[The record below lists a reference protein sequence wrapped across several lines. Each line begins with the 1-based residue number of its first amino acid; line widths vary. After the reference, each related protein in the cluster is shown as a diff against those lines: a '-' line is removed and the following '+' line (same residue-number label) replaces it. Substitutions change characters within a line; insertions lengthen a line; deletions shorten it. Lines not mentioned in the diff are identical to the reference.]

1 MKASTQQV
9 LIKLTNYMVHSSIV
23 NTKLK
28 ELPEL
33 MVAHSIEAS
42 FFCKYS
48 VLKKAW
54 CSQEIKVLYKHYFI
68 AQSREKI
75 LRSGR
80 MATQDVPTTRST
92 VALHYSKSRVAI
104 ATC

>member
-54 CSQEIKVLYKHYFI
+54 CSQEIKALYKHYFI
-68 AQSREKI
+68 AQSRGANPSFWKNDNPRCTI
-75 LRSGR
+75 
-80 MATQDVPTTRST
+80 DI
-92 VALHYSKSRVAI
+92 ALHYPKSRVTTSTWLLI
-104 ATC
+104 